1 MKIMLLLSEGRIF
14 DGHNAR
20 EMRWMA
26 WFGMAQVRR
35 ERRRH
40 GEKRIRQFKR
50 HLRSPHASV
59 SCFGA
64 RFTQY
69 GTEYRSGSQFIGRP
83 QTFVELQL
91 CFKLH
96 FYTAFLH

>member
-1 MKIMLLLSEGRIF
+1 MLLLSEGRIF

-26 WFGMAQVRR
+26 WFGMAQVRT

-50 HLRSPHASV
+50 HLRIKDEFKYSRVRTFEH
-59 SCFGA
+59 
-64 RFTQY
+64 FT
-69 GTEYRSGSQFIGRP
+69 F
-83 QTFVELQL
+83 
-91 CFKLH
+91 
-96 FYTAFLH
+96 